1 MQINTI
7 YTFLLVGNKLS
18 QTGLFLY
25 LWLLVTIFLSKLP
38 NFLSKG
44 FSFWCFC
51 CFHGG
56 LPPSSMSSVEN
67 TPFILLKLSPPS
79 IFESTSS
86 SMHSCSASVSS
97 KNSFFSI
104 VLLSYILNLISTPSL
119 HLFLWTHLPSEK
131 KKKKNTATNILL
143 FILYYFNRLI
153 LHIILLVHNQINYLS
168 IMVVTRAMQKSF
180 NSYNKF

>member
-7 YTFLLVGNKLS
+7 YTFLLVGNRLS

-25 LWLLVTIFLSKLP
+25 LWLLVTIFLSRLP

-131 KKKKNTATNILL
+131 KKIQQQTFYYLFYIILIGL
-143 FILYYFNRLI
+143 FYILYY
-153 LHIILLVHNQINYLS
+153 
-168 IMVVTRAMQKSF
+168 
-180 NSYNKF
+180 

>member
-7 YTFLLVGNKLS
+7 YTFLLVGNRLS
-18 QTGLFLY
+18 QTGLSLY
-25 LWLLVTIFLSKLP
+25 LWLLVTIFLSRLP

-51 CFHGG
+51 CFHCG

-104 VLLSYILNLISTPSL
+104 VLLSYILNLISTPSSSFSL
-119 HLFLWTHLPSEK
+119 NSSSFWK
-131 KKKKNTATNILL
+131 KKKIQQQTFYYLFYIILIGL
-143 FILYYFNRLI
+143 FYILYY
-153 LHIILLVHNQINYLS
+153 
-168 IMVVTRAMQKSF
+168 
-180 NSYNKF
+180 

>member
-7 YTFLLVGNKLS
+7 YTFLLVGNRLS

-25 LWLLVTIFLSKLP
+25 LWLLVTIFLSRLP

-44 FSFWCFC
+44 FFFWCFC
-51 CFHGG
+51 CFHCG

-86 SMHSCSASVSS
+86 STHSGSAYVSS

-131 KKKKNTATNILL
+131 KKYSNKHFIIY
-143 FILYYFNRLI
+143 FIL
-153 LHIILLVHNQINYLS
+153 S
-168 IMVVTRAMQKSF
+168 
-180 NSYNKF
+180 